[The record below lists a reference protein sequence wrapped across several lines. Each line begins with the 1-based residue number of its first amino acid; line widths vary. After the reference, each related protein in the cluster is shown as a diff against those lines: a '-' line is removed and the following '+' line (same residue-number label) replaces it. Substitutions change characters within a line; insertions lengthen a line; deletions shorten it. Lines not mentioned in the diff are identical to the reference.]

1 MKTDL
6 SKNSSILS
14 ITLLMLGLALFS
26 VTCTKDKDTEA
37 ADRDALTSKISSD
50 INADSLLYYVTWL
63 QGMGTRFALAQ
74 NHRDVASLIAGKLI
88 KMGYTNASLDSFM
101 IDRMYGDV
109 RYQEWQYNV
118 VASIEGTSMPD
129 SVCIVGAHY
138 DDNLRSGNPFDIVPG
153 ANDNASGVAAM
164 LEIARVMRKNNFSPK
179 STIKFVAFGAE
190 ELGLYGSTAY
200 AARAIEN
207 GEKIRMMLNNDMIAY
222 EPGTDPSL
230 WTVIIKDYDNSH
242 GLRQMA
248 EQMCTRFTSLSYVN
262 DNTYNQQSDSYPF
275 AVQGYKAIFFF
286 SNIMDPGY
294 HTLDDLVTNCNF
306 AYSGEIVKV
315 SCALL
320 VYNN

>member
-6 SKNSSILS
+6 KKNIPFLS
-14 ITLLMLGLALFS
+14 VTLLILALALFL

-37 ADRDALTSKISSD
+37 ANREALTGKISSEV
-50 INADSLLYYVTWL
+50 NPDSLLSYVTWL
-63 QGMGTRFALAQ
+63 QSMGTRFALAE
-74 NHRDVASLIAGKLI
+74 NHRDVASMIAGKL
-88 KMGYTNASLDSFM
+88 KLMGYPNASLDSFM
-101 IDRMYGDV
+101 IDIMYGDV
-109 RYQEWQYNV
+109 RYFEWQYNV

-164 LEIARVMRKNNFSPK
+164 LEIARVLSRNNFTPK
-179 STIKFVAFGAE
+179 STIKFIAFGAE

-200 AARAIEN
+200 ASKAMED

-222 EPGTDPSL
+222 EPGTDPAL

-242 GLRQMA
+242 GLRQKA
-248 EQMCTRFTSLSYVN
+248 EQMCARFTSLSYVN

-275 AVQGYKAIFFF
+275 ALNGYKALFFF
-286 SNIMDPGY
+286 SDIMDPVY
-294 HTLDDLVTNCNF
+294 HTPDDLVTNCNF
-306 AYSGEIVKV
+306 AYSGEIVKI
-315 SCALL
+315 SCAML